1 MDGKIKSKP
10 SILNK
15 GAYESEKCIDLTP
28 HQLKLIK
35 HGLGPQSHYIVR
47 RIDYYRTLH
56 YVHYV
61 HSNKTSLLYLNVKH
75 I

>member
-47 RIDYYRTLH
+47 RIDYYRTL
-56 YVHYV
+56 VNLIKF
-61 HSNKTSLLYLNVKH
+61 SNKTSLLYLNVKH